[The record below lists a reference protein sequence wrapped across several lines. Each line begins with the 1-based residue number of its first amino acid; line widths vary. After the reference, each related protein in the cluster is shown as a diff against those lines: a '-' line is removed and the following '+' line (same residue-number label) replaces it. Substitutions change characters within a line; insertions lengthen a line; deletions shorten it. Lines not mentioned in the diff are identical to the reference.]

1 MRISQEMINFFK
13 NEVSC
18 IDSNAKVYLFGSRT
32 DDNKKGGDID
42 ILILSDNKID
52 FDKIMKLR
60 IKFYE
65 KFGEQKL
72 DIVNFTFDEKDPFKD
87 LIMDEAI
94 LL

>member
-13 NEVSC
+13 NEVSS

>member
-1 MRISQEMINFFK
+1 MRISQEMVNFFK
-13 NEVSC
+13 NEVSS

-42 ILILSDNKID
+42 ILILSDKKID

>member
-13 NEVSC
+13 KEVSS

-42 ILILSDNKID
+42 ILILSDKKID

-72 DIVNFTFDEKDPFKD
+72 DIVNFTFEEKDPFKD

>member
-13 NEVSC
+13 SEASS
-18 IDSNAKVYLFGSRT
+18 IDNNAKFYLFGSRT

-42 ILILSDNKID
+42 ILILSDKKID

-72 DIVNFTFDEKDPFKD
+72 DIVNFTFEEKNPFKD
-87 LIMDEAI
+87 LIMEEAI